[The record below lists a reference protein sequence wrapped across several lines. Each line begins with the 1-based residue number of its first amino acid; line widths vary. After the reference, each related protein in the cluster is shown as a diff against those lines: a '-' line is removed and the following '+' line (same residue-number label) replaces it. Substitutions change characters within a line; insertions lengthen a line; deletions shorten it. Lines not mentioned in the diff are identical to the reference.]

1 MSLIDIESSWE
12 IGYLDDS
19 QPDLDLLF
27 IEYFIKEIL
36 GENEEDCNETNS
48 RESMER
54 LEKP

>member
-12 IGYLDDS
+12 IGYLDKS
-19 QPDLDLLF
+19 EPDLDLLF

-36 GENEEDCNETNS
+36 GENKEDCNETNS

-54 LEKP
+54 LEKS